1 MQGFDGKGT
10 GPNKDAK
17 SLLSGHRFYGN
28 SIIAEAGDSLKRKVT
43 QFPNVSLVSLSVSQ
57 YPERILIQYCL
68 STEDLTHT

>member
-1 MQGFDGKGT
+1 MQGSEGKGT

-17 SLLSGHRFYGN
+17 SFLSGHRFYGN

-57 YPERILIQYCL
+57 SPDRILIQYCL